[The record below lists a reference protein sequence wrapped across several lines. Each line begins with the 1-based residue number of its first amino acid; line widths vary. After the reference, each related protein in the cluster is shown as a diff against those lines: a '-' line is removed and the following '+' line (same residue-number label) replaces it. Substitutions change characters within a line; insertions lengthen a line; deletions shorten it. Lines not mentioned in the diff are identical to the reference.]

1 MNSSEEDQKKALLR
15 QPPTTPKRLLDSKKS
30 EPPKVAEED
39 EKTERKGDKKMNKTS
54 QRRFGFKIQFDDYKT
69 SNFVKVLC
77 VTLAIIIIPLE
88 IFLQNVLQD
97 NEIIL
102 INNIQEAFGKNSS
115 FLRVFMSIPLALMR
129 P

>member
-102 INNIQEAFGKNSS
+102 INNIQEAFGKDSS

>member
-1 MNSSEEDQKKALLR
+1 MSSSEEDQKKALLR
-15 QPPTTPKRLLDSKKS
+15 QPQTIPKRLLDSKKS
-30 EPPKVAEED
+30 EPPKVAED
-39 EKTERKGDKKMNKTS
+39 NEKTERKGDKKMNKTS

-102 INNIQEAFGKNSS
+102 INKIQEAFGKDSS
-115 FLRVFMSIPLALMR
+115 FLRVFMSIPLELMR

>member
-102 INNIQEAFGKNSS
+102 INKIQEAFGKDSS
-115 FLRVFMSIPLALMR
+115 FLRVFMNIP
-129 P
+129 